1 MIQDMTKMR
10 WALLIALGSTV
21 GGVFWVVGNSV
32 QVAVTMGLC
41 YQAVVLL
48 LAFIIKNNRS

>member
-1 MIQDMTKMR
+1 MIQDMTKTR

-21 GGVFWVVGNSV
+21 GGVFWVVGNSI
-32 QVAVTMGLC
+32 QVAVTMGVC

-48 LAFIIKNNRS
+48 LAFIIKNKD